1 MSIFEILL
9 IAVALSMDAFAVSAV
24 SGMTM
29 TNINLKT
36 ALIIGATFGIFQGLM
51 PYLGYT
57 LAENFSTFMQE
68 YAPIIA
74 CVLLLGVGGKMLWDS
89 SFGEAEPLTEI
100 SIKVLL
106 IQGIATS
113 LDALAVGVGFLAMQ
127 VSILPACLL
136 IATTTALLSVVAVQ
150 LGKCCSGL
158 LANHAG
164 FVGGLVLIAIGIKML
179 F

>member
-1 MSIFEILL
+1 MSIYEIFI

-29 TNINLKT
+29 ENINLKS
-36 ALIIGATFGIFQGLM
+36 AVIIGATFGIFQGLM

-57 LAENFSTFMQE
+57 LAENFSTFMEE

-74 CVLLLGVGGKMLWDS
+74 CMLLLGVGGKMLWDS

-100 SIKVLL
+100 GIKVLL

-127 VSILPACLL
+127 VAILPASLL
-136 IATTTALLSVVAVQ
+136 IATTTFILSVIAVQ

-158 LANHAG
+158 FASHAG
-164 FVGGLVLIAIGIKML
+164 FVGGIVLIAIGVKML